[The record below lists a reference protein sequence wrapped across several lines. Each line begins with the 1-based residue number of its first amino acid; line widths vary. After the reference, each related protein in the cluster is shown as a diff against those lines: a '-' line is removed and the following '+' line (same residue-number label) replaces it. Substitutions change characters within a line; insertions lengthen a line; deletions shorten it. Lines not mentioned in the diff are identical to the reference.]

1 MTRAAIYTRIS
12 RDDNGDSLGVKR
24 QERDCRQL
32 AKTKGYEVADVLSDN
47 DLSAYNGKR
56 RPGYNHLLEGL
67 RDGTYDAVIA
77 WKFDRL
83 SRTGIRGLT
92 PLLDALDG
100 RPLVCV
106 HDSIDTST
114 PMGEGVAG
122 MIASMAKQ
130 EARNTGDRVRRKKDE
145 LAEAGKPAGGARSF
159 GFTADGMHH
168 DKREARLIR
177 EAVRRLL
184 AGTSLAEIARDWDRR
199 NVPQVAGGKGWT
211 ANTIRRI
218 VTAPRIAGLRV
229 HRGEIVGAAAWKPI
243 VSRADFETLQIRVA
257 AKAGQPKRRSFLTG
271 IVHCGECGQPMV
283 RDVTFG
289 KRRVWRCRPRFQRPG
304 CGKVSCPADRLEEIV
319 TEALL
324 AAVDGPGLA
333 RMLNKK
339 EGTGAGNELAA
350 AEATLHDLAE
360 LFGAGG
366 ITQAEWLAAR
376 RGAEQ
381 RADKARQKLAS
392 DGASRALEGYA
403 ERGALRK
410 AWPKLDVDQRRS
422 ILAAVIERVD
432 VAKGAGNGA
441 RFDPGRIAIIWKA

>member
-1 MTRAAIYTRIS
+1 MTRTAIYTRIS
-12 RDDNGDSLGVKR
+12 RDDDGDALGVKR

-32 AKTKGYEVADVLSDN
+32 ADTKGYDVVDVLSDN

-56 RPGYNHLLEGL
+56 RPSYDRLLEGL

-106 HDSIDTST
+106 MDSVDTST

-130 EARNTGDRVRRKKDE
+130 EAKNTGDRVRRKKDE
-145 LAEAGKPAGGARSF
+145 LAEAGRPAGGSRAF

-184 AGTSLAEIARDWDRR
+184 SGESLAAVARDWNRR
-199 NVPQVAGGKGWT
+199 KVPQVAGGAGWVSAT
-211 ANTIRRI
+211 LRRI
-218 VTAPRIAGLRV
+218 ITAPRIAGLRV
-229 HRGEIVGAAAWKPI
+229 HRGQIVGPAAWKPI
-243 VSRADFETLQIRVA
+243 VSRDDFEALQVRVA
-257 AKAGQPKRRSFLTG
+257 AKKGQPKRRSFLTG
-271 IVHCGECGQPMV
+271 IVHCAECGQPMV
-283 RDVTFG
+283 RDVQYH
-289 KRRVWRCRPRFQRPG
+289 RRVWRCRPRFQRPG
-304 CGKVSCPADRLEEIV
+304 CGKVSCPADPLEEII

-324 AAVDGPGLA
+324 TAVDGPGLA
-333 RMLNKK
+333 RMRAATN
-339 EGTGAGNELAA
+339 TGAGEELAA
-350 AEATLHDLAE
+350 AEAALRDLAE
-360 LFGAGG
+360 LFGAGT
-366 ITQAEWLAAR
+366 ISQAEWLTAR
-376 RGAEQ
+376 RGAEE
-381 RADKARQKLAS
+381 RAETARRKLADDS
-392 DGASRALEGYA
+392 AGRALTSYA
-403 ERGALRK
+403 TPGALR
-410 AWPKLDVDQRRS
+410 ATWPTLDVDQRRT
-422 ILAAVIERVD
+422 ILTAVIERVD

-441 RFDPGRIAIIWKA
+441 RFDAERIEPIWRA